1 MSSDKWLI
9 SNETNSI
16 KVMDTLTSS
25 EMKNKYYLD
34 HCMKM
39 EQNNDYFV
47 ILREQIKK
55 LSPLNFIFV
64 FTDLP
69 RQIRNNKEVEIDK
82 LIHLIISSVWTQ
94 VESFFK
100 ISGNHEMNYGINV
113 DNEHDKHLYV
123 EIIFPFIKV
132 SPTNFEKLYENVI
145 NELSNTNDALSW
157 NYILQPMQNE
167 KLIFGSTFNYKGP
180 NSKVISFT
188 PENWGMYT
196 NKWKYTNDQLVRDKV
211 GDLSGYFA
219 DSYIFSLDP
228 ANCDIYLPILFSV
241 FFGDP
246 LPTQVK
252 NTFSES
258 PAQPIEQKYSQ
269 IGIVKQLLPKL
280 TSKRVNNLASW
291 REIGKILHNTFYQSD
306 ETDDFALELFKNLT
320 KEHKCEFNA
329 DEFWEQNRTE
339 TENGLSEKTL
349 AHYVRLDTPEI
360 YKEWTTEWID
370 AIITELVEN
379 EYESQKIFAEVFYPL
394 LWLNYISSGPKLYY
408 FDGQCIKEDTKTY
421 SHLSKEMDYYF
432 TGIKKKIELKIAN
445 YTMGST
451 ENKTSD
457 KKCLLVKKFITAV
470 SNSTSHKGVH
480 YFFVNKVFN
489 SNFTKFLNKNF
500 LLTVWKNTTV
510 EIVDN
515 KPIMRKGKLEDF
527 CTKFTNVE
535 MPSKSPSGTTALYD
549 WLDKVFPD
557 TELRD
562 YFIRI
567 IASCLHGKN
576 TAKNFY
582 VMCGSGNNSKSM
594 LIKLIT
600 KVFSTYSVDLPD
612 TILCENKR
620 SAGQASPEIAM
631 TEGAHIAFVSEPKH
645 KELDASTVKRLTGG
659 DAVFTRKLNENGGSI
674 DMCFK
679 LFYNC
684 NSLPSFDNVD
694 DAVKQRVLYIPFL
707 AKFAKDAPENPDE
720 QRRERQ
726 FPLDPHFEE
735 KLNSMVG
742 AMAYL
747 IFTKYSDSVKYQGV
761 VPEII
766 TVETKKYWVST
777 CKYLNFIK
785 ENIVPCESPEN
796 KVSDTDLFRR
806 YRLWAEIT
814 NHGKPTQTK
823 PLFFNILYPKIIKE
837 YPNSKVHDSRG
848 RSYITNIK
856 LSEMEINI

>member
-9 SNETNSI
+9 SNETNPI
-16 KVMDTLTSS
+16 KVMDTLVSS
-25 EMKNKYYLD
+25 EMKNKYYLN
-34 HCMKM
+34 HCTKL
-39 EQNNDYFV
+39 EQDSDYSV
-47 ILREQIKK
+47 VLREQIKK

-82 LIHLIISSVWTQ
+82 LIHFIISSVWNQ
-94 VESFFK
+94 VELFFK
-100 ISGNHEMNYGINV
+100 ISGNHEMNYGVNV
-113 DNEHDKHLYV
+113 DNEHDKHLCV
-123 EIIFPFIKV
+123 EIIFPFIKI
-132 SPTNFEKLYENVI
+132 SPSNFEKIYENVL
-145 NELSNTNDALSW
+145 NELLNVNDSLAW

-180 NSKVISFT
+180 NSKIISFVT
-188 PENWGMYT
+188 ENWGMYT
-196 NKWKYTNDQLVRDKV
+196 NKWKYVNDQLIRDKV
-211 GDLSGYFA
+211 DDLSGYFS
-219 DSYIFSLDP
+219 DNYIFTIDTSS
-228 ANCDIYLPILFSV
+228 CEMYLPILFSV
-241 FFGDP
+241 FFGDIFPTP
-246 LPTQVK
+246 LK
-252 NTFSES
+252 NVNTKT
-258 PAQPIEQKYSQ
+258 PKQTIEKKYSS
-269 IGIVKQLLPKL
+269 IGITQQLLPKL
-280 TSKRVNNLASW
+280 TAKRVNTLSSW
-291 REIGKILHNTFYQSD
+291 REIGKVLHNVFYKSD
-306 ETDDFALELFKNLT
+306 ESDDFALDLFKNLT
-320 KEHKCEFNA
+320 KQHKCLFDAE
-329 DEFWEQNRTE
+329 EFWEQNRTE
-339 TENGLSEKTL
+339 SENGLSEKTIG
-349 AHYVRLDTPEI
+349 HYVQLDTPEL
-360 YKEWTTEWID
+360 YKEWVSEWID
-370 AIITELVEN
+370 TIVTELVEN
-379 EYESQKIFAEVFYPL
+379 EYENQKIFAEVFYPL

-432 TGIKKKIELKIAN
+432 AGLKKKIELKIAN
-445 YTMGST
+445 YTAGS
-451 ENKTSD
+451 ESKNGD
-457 KKCLLVKKFITAV
+457 KKYLLVKKFISAV

-500 LLTVWKNTTV
+500 LITVWKNTTV
-510 EIVDN
+510 EIVDS
-515 KPIMRKGKLEDF
+515 KPTTRKGKLEDF

-535 MPSKSPSGTTALYD
+535 MPSKHPPGTTALYD

-557 TELRD
+557 TDLRD

-600 KVFSTYSVDLPD
+600 KVFSSYSVDLPD

-645 KELDASTVKRLTGG
+645 KELDAATVKRLTGG
-659 DAVFTRKLNENGGSI
+659 DAVFTRRLNENGGSI

-707 AKFAKDAPENPDE
+707 SKFTNDAPSEAED
-720 QRRERQ
+720 QRKQRQ

-742 AMAYL
+742 ALAYL
-747 IFTKYSDSVKYQGV
+747 IFTKYSDSVKYQGI
-761 VPEII
+761 VPDII
-766 TVETKKYWVST
+766 SIETKKYWEST

-785 ENIVPCESPEN
+785 ENIICEESPEN
-796 KVSDTDLFRR
+796 KVTDSELYQRYKTWSEANGYRR
-806 YRLWAEIT
+806 V
-814 NHGKPTQTK
+814 TQTK
-823 PLFFNILYPKIIKE
+823 ALFFDTLYPKILKE
-837 YPNSKVHDSRG
+837 YPSSKHYG
-848 RSYITNIK
+848 LKTKSYISNIK
-856 LSEMEINI
+856 LSEIEIEL